1 MENTDNQ
8 FDKSHDQKMGE
19 GNSEKTTFDLK
30 ENFHNVF
37 LDELKDIY
45 LSEKAILKMMPTQI
59 ENADSEEIA
68 EALNK
73 QLEFTQ
79 KHIIRLEDI
88 FYSLGE
94 SEIIQKQE
102 IL

>member
-1 MENTDNQ
+1 MKNTDNQ
-8 FDKSHDQKMGE
+8 FNKNDNQKIG
-19 GNSEKTTFDLK
+19 GVNSEKITFDLK
-30 ENFHNVF
+30 KGFHNVF
-37 LDELKDIY
+37 LEELKDIY
-45 LSEKAILKMMPTQI
+45 LSEKAILKIMPTLI
-59 ENADSEEIA
+59 ENADTEDKA

-94 SEIIQKQE
+94 SEIIPKQE
-102 IL
+102 T